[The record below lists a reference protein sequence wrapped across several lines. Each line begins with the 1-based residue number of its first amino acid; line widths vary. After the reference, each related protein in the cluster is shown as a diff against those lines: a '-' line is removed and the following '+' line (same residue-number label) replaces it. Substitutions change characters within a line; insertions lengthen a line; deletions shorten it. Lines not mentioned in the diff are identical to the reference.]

1 MLKITLLYPSHLEM
15 LGTSKFKRFGI
26 YAGAGKIP
34 ERPHIGIGYLSE
46 SLTRN
51 GYEHDFVDMNLLG
64 SYRDFKSRTK
74 RFSPDVIGLTMV
86 TPGYLHAYKLIKQI
100 KKDFPKSKMIV
111 GGPHIGVTMEQIFKD
126 CPQIDVGFV
135 SEAEQ
140 SLIDYLDSDGDPEKA
155 KGVIYKNNR
164 KIVFNPPEL
173 EEKIDK
179 FGFPKYQKFDL
190 QKYSGVGLYTSR
202 GCPFRCIFCTVE
214 AYRRKR
220 FRGRSVKSIIEEII
234 YWYERGQKLFPIED
248 DNFTLDMDRISRLYD
263 EIKKLKL
270 KDLQFALGQGIRADR
285 VNRKL
290 LRKMYN
296 AGFKYATIA
305 VEGGNNKVLKSLNK
319 GETIERIEKTI
330 KDACEIGYEVRLLFV
345 VGAPGETWKD
355 IEDSFRIAKKYPVM
369 YSRFNNLLPIPGT
382 ELFDWVKKENL
393 FITPPEKYL
402 NSYNMDYT
410 KPWYET
416 PELTAE
422 ERKRSIMISDKI
434 NQSLFF
440 KYLLKKLKKIGPIR
454 YPVAFFAS
462 RKMIQSIMS
471 EYPIFYK
478 LALLAR
484 RKII

>member
-1 MLKITLLYPSHLEM
+1 MLKISLVYPSYSQM
-15 LGTSKFKRFGI
+15 LGTSDFKRFGI

-51 GYEHDFVDMNLLG
+51 GYEHDFIDMNLFP
-64 SYRDFKSRTK
+64 SYKDFKLRTK
-74 RFSPDVIGLTMV
+74 RFSPTVIGLTMV
-86 TPGYLHAYKLIKQI
+86 TPGYLHAYKLIRQI
-100 KKDFPKSKMIV
+100 KKDFPKSKIIV
-111 GGPHIGVTMEQIFKD
+111 GGPHVGVTMTQLFKD
-126 CPQIDVGFV
+126 CPYIDVGFI
-135 SEAEQ
+135 SEAEK
-140 SLIDYLDSDGDPEKA
+140 SLIDYLNNDCRPEKV
-155 KGVIYKNNR
+155 KGVIYK
-164 KIVFNPPEL
+164 KGKKTVFNPPEL
-173 EEKIDK
+173 EEDIDE
-179 FGFPKYQKFDL
+179 FGFPRYEKFDL
-190 QKYSGVGLYTSR
+190 KKYSGVGLYTSR

-220 FRGRSVKSIIEEII
+220 FRGKSVKSVIEEIV
-234 YWYERGQKLFPIED
+234 YWYGRGQKLFPIED
-248 DNFTLDMDRISRLYD
+248 DNFTLDMDRIFRLCD

-296 AGFKYATIA
+296 VGFKYATIA
-305 VEGGNNKVLKSLNK
+305 VEGGNNRVLKNLNK
-319 GETIERIEKTI
+319 GETIEKIDKAI

-355 IEDSFRIAKKYPVM
+355 IEDSFKIAKKYPVM

-382 ELFDWVKKENL
+382 ELFSWVEKENL

-402 NSYNMDYT
+402 NSYHMDYT
-410 KPWYET
+410 EPWYET

-422 ERKRSIMISDKI
+422 ERKRAIVISDKI
-434 NQSLFF
+434 NQRLFF
-440 KYLLKKLKKIGPIR
+440 NYLMRKLKKIGPIK
-454 YPVAFFAS
+454 YPIAFFAS
-462 RKMIQSIMS
+462 RKMIQSVIS
-471 EYPIFYK
+471 EHPIFYK
-478 LALLAR
+478 FALLAR